1 MISLKRLLYSILY
14 VFDSFGVW
22 SSKYYCYLQDK
33 DLKLW
38 SHLIKMILLKA
49 FLQIPLKF
57 TFLQT
62 LYFQWWWYPLYLLW
76 HLSSMWYSQGLNKP
90 SICRKYWNCA
100 FRIATVK
107 LVKAHNKYFRY
118 KGRLVVSLNLF
129 VHHIKSTYI
138 NFRPGI
144 FLRGDCSLI
153 ILELPWQGRFF

>member
-62 LYFQWWWYPLYLLW
+62 LYFQW
-76 HLSSMWYSQGLNKP
+76 
-90 SICRKYWNCA
+90 
-100 FRIATVK
+100 
-107 LVKAHNKYFRY
+107 
-118 KGRLVVSLNLF
+118 
-129 VHHIKSTYI
+129 
-138 NFRPGI
+138 
-144 FLRGDCSLI
+144 
-153 ILELPWQGRFF
+153 